1 MNVILW
7 TKLFVYN
14 HVTKTKFSQF
24 YLFYAHVTMII
35 RQTKV
40 ELFKLISIFIW
51 SMEKCQNCV
60 LLHVKINFEGYLQLI
75 LYNS

>member
-1 MNVILW
+1 MTFLIILSLKFQIAPNKVMNVILW

-40 ELFKLISIFIW
+40 ELFKLISIFI
-51 SMEKCQNCV
+51 
-60 LLHVKINFEGYLQLI
+60 
-75 LYNS
+75 